1 MPHLSRTALINA
13 SPEQVFAYVDDI
25 RNLARHMSES
35 PSMPMMGSKLKL
47 EIVTPE
53 PTGVGAT
60 YRYTGKML
68 GLVLDFSETVTTYIA
83 GREKIWR
90 TIGDPKLLIM
100 RGYEMRGL
108 VEPVTPATTNLT
120 ISIDYELPDKGFW
133 RMAGWL
139 LGDAYSKWCLTGM
152 VDGSKRAL
160 ERQVGVR

>member
-1 MPHLSRTALINA
+1 MAQLSRTALINA

-68 GLVLDFSETVTTYIA
+68 GLVLDFSETVTTYVA

-90 TIGDPKLLIM
+90 TIGEPKLLIM
-100 RGYEMRGL
+100 RGYGMRVL
-108 VEPVTPATTNLT
+108 VVPVTPATANLT
-120 ISIDYELPDKGFW
+120 ISIDYELPASGFW
-133 RMAGWL
+133 RSAGL
-139 LGDAYSKWCLTGM
+139 LLAPVYSRWCLTSM
-152 VDGSKRAL
+152 VDGSKRDL
-160 ERQVGVR
+160 ERQGDVR

>member
-1 MPHLSRTALINA
+1 MSRLSRTALVGA
-13 SPEQVFAYVDDI
+13 STEQVFAYVDDI
-25 RNLARHMSES
+25 RNLARHMSEN
-35 PSMPMMGSKLKL
+35 PSMPMMGSKLTL

-90 TIGDPKLLIM
+90 TIGNPKLLIL
-100 RGYEMRGL
+100 RGYEMRVL

-120 ISIDYELPDKGFW
+120 ISIDYELPVSGFW
-133 RMAGWL
+133 RITGWL
-139 LGDAYSKWCLTGM
+139 LGDAYSRWCLTGM
-152 VDGSKRAL
+152 VDGSKRDL
-160 ERQVGVR
+160 ERQGGAQ

>member
-1 MPHLSRTALINA
+1 MPHLSRTALISETA
-13 SPEQVFAYVDDI
+13 EKVFTYVDDI

-35 PSMPMMGSKLKL
+35 PSVPMMGSKLTL

-68 GLVLDFSETVTTYIA
+68 GLALDISEAVTTYIA

-90 TIGDPKLLIM
+90 TIGNPKLLIM
-100 RGYEMRGL
+100 RGYEMRVH

-120 ISIDYELPDKGFW
+120 ISIDYELPVSGFW
-133 RMAGWL
+133 RIDGWL
-139 LGDAYSKWCLTGM
+139 L
-152 VDGSKRAL
+152 AL
-160 ERQVGVR
+160 VFPN